1 MAAEQVA
8 PERMAAERVTQRR
21 SQPATVVEPDAAVPQ
36 YPIESVGN
44 ALKLLL
50 MFRTK
55 PYVRLSEARDELGV
69 AHSTAHRLMSM
80 LVFYGFVRQDAMSR
94 AYVAGPA
101 LVDVGLS
108 VVRSWDIR
116 ATAHDLL
123 ERIRD
128 ELNETANLAQLDGRT
143 VRFLDSAES
152 TFALRVASRTGAR
165 LPAYSTS
172 MGKALLAELSTED
185 LYSLF
190 PDEQLDERPTGKTI
204 TLRSDLEAELAR
216 VRRRGYAVNTG
227 ESEIGVSA
235 VGVAVMH
242 PTRGQVAG
250 LSVSAPVARL
260 SPTHIRTA
268 AALLRECAQELSR
281 RLL

>member
-1 MAAEQVA
+1 
-8 PERMAAERVTQRR
+8 
-21 SQPATVVEPDAAVPQ
+21 
-36 YPIESVGN
+36 
-44 ALKLLL
+44 
-50 MFRTK
+50 
-55 PYVRLSEARDELGV
+55 
-69 AHSTAHRLMSM
+69 MSM
-80 LVFYGFVRQDAMSR
+80 LVYHGFVRQDAMSR

-143 VRFLDSAES
+143 VRFLDCAES

-172 MGKALLAELSTED
+172 MGKALLAELSRED
-185 LYSLF
+185 LYALF
-190 PDEQLDERPTGKTI
+190 PDEQLDERPTEKTI
-204 TLRSDLEAELAR
+204 TLRTDLEAELAR

-235 VGVAVMH
+235 VGVAVIH
-242 PTRGQVAG
+242 PTRGPVAG

-260 SPTHIRTA
+260 TPAHIRSA

>member
-1 MAAEQVA
+1 MGACRVA
-8 PERMAAERVTQRR
+8 N
-21 SQPATVVEPDAAVPQ
+21 TVVLTAVDSGSGQVDVAEPVTAAPQ

-50 MFRTK
+50 MFRSK

-80 LVFYGFVRQDAMSR
+80 LVYYGFVRQDPMSR

-123 ERIRD
+123 ERLRD
-128 ELNETANLAQLDGRT
+128 ELHETANLAQLDGRE
-143 VRFLDSAES
+143 VRFLDSVES
-152 TFALRVASRTGAR
+152 KFALRVASRTGVR

-172 MGKALLAELSTED
+172 MGKALLAQLDPPD
-185 LYSLF
+185 LLALF
-190 PDEQLDERPTGKTI
+190 PDEQLEDRPTAKTLG
-204 TLRSDLEAELAR
+204 TRTALEAELAR

-227 ESEIGVSA
+227 ESEDGLSA
-235 VGVAVMH
+235 IGVAVVH
-242 PTRGQVAG
+242 PVRGAVAA
-250 LSVSAPVARL
+250 LSISAPVSRMSPTNVRQAARL
-260 SPTHIRTA
+260 
-268 AALLRECAQELSR
+268 LKECAEELTH

>member
-1 MAAEQVA
+1 MSA
-8 PERMAAERVTQRR
+8 
-21 SQPATVVEPDAAVPQ
+21 VEPDAVVPQ

-80 LVFYGFVRQDAMSR
+80 LVYYDFVRQDAMSR

-128 ELNETANLAQLDGRT
+128 ELKETANLAQLDGRT
-143 VRFLDSAES
+143 VRFLDSVES
-152 TFALRVASRTGAR
+152 RFALRVASRTGVR

-172 MGKALLAELSTED
+172 MGKALLAELTIED
-185 LYSLF
+185 LHALF
-190 PDEQLDERPTGKTI
+190 PDEQLEERPTDKTI
-204 TLRSDLEAELAR
+204 TLRSDLEAELTR

-227 ESEIGVSA
+227 ESEVGVSA
-235 VGVAVMH
+235 VGVAVVH
-242 PTRGQVAG
+242 PTRGPVAG
-250 LSVSAPVARL
+250 LSVSAPV
-260 SPTHIRTA
+260 IRMTPDRIKTA

>member
-1 MAAEQVA
+1 M
-8 PERMAAERVTQRR
+8 
-21 SQPATVVEPDAAVPQ
+21 SVVEPKAIAPQ

-44 ALKLLL
+44 ALRLLL

-80 LVFYGFVRQDAMSR
+80 LVYYGFVRQDGMSR

-116 ATAHDLL
+116 ATARDLL
-123 ERIRD
+123 ERLRD
-128 ELNETANLAQLDGRT
+128 ELNETAHLAQLDGTT
-143 VRFLDSAES
+143 VRFLDAAES

-172 MGKALLAELSTED
+172 MGKALLAELKTEE
-185 LYSLF
+185 LHALF
-190 PDEQLDERPTGKTI
+190 PREELHEQPTDRTM
-204 TLRSDLEAELAR
+204 TLRSDLEAELVR

-227 ESEIGVSA
+227 ESEVGVSA
-235 VGVAVMH
+235 VGVAVVH
-242 PTRGQVAG
+242 PTCGPVAG
-250 LSVSAPVARL
+250 LSVAAPVARMKA
-260 SPTHIRTA
+260 SQIRSA
-268 AALLRECAQELSR
+268 AVLLKECAQELSQ